1 MLKFYQSLE
10 NNTPTAVKRLIPV
23 SWRTRLGYQI
33 KTRHLNNVN
42 RQIDLAHPLSLPPGD
57 TEESLREYL
66 LSYSL
71 EGSGG
76 KDELKGYLEEAF
88 RRFLYTLELVPEGSG
103 KLLEIGA
110 NPYFMTLLLRRF
122 RRYELTLTN
131 YFGGGFQQ
139 AQTQTLVSNTDKI
152 ALEYTNINI
161 ERDELPI
168 DDESFDVVLLCEVL
182 EHFTND
188 PMAALLELRRVL
200 KPGGHMIVTTPN
212 VARLG
217 NVARLIS
224 GNNLYDPYSA
234 YGPYGRH
241 NREYTRHELATLL
254 EFLGFS
260 IERIFTSDIH
270 ANDAFLFGDP
280 TTLMPLVQHRAAD
293 LGQYI
298 FVRAS
303 KNRST
308 PPSRKPAWL
317 YRSYPLDELST

>member
-33 KTRHLNNVN
+33 KDRHINKLN
-42 RQIDLAHPLSLPPGD
+42 RQIDLAHPLSLPPGE
-57 TEESLREYL
+57 TEDSLREYL

-71 EGSGG
+71 EEGG
-76 KDELKGYLEEAF
+76 KDELTGYLQEAF
-88 RRFLYTLELVPEGSG
+88 RRFLYTLDLVPDGTG

-122 RRYELTLTN
+122 RHYETHLTN
-131 YFGGGFQQ
+131 YFGGGFEP
-139 AQTQTLVSNTDKI
+139 AKTQTLVSDDHKMGV
-152 ALEYTNINI
+152 EYTNINI
-161 ERDELPI
+161 ERDTLPF
-168 DDESFDVVLLCEVL
+168 DDESFDMVLLCEVL

-188 PMAALLELRRVL
+188 PMSALLQLRRVL
-200 KPGGHMIVTTPN
+200 KPSGHLIVTTPN
-212 VARLG
+212 VARLA
-217 NVARLIS
+217 NVARLMS

-241 NREYTRHELATLL
+241 NREYTRHELAPML

-270 ANDAFLFGDP
+270 AHDPFLFGDP

-298 FVRAS
+298 VVRAA

-308 PPSRKPAWL
+308 PPSKKPAWL
-317 YRSYPLDELST
+317 YRSYSPDELSS